1 LGERLA
7 LAAVAVLALSPLFT
21 WASVQGGFA
30 RSVLQ
35 AETARILF
43 ALGLA
48 IVVPPTLIALRVAGR
63 LDRHELIARGGIL
76 AAAIHAGL
84 PLLHGVLYNGGQPP
98 GPGQLLALCATV
110 ALATGAVLDLDR
122 LVSLRELSRRAGP
135 GQRLAM
141 IGSAVLLA
149 SLFLPWIGPVSGWE
163 RLGFTS
169 YSSPLSLVTLLVL
182 PAVLTPVGIVAMGA
196 ARRPLSVTAAS
207 WGTLG
212 AGAAC
217 ALGVFLAVA
226 GSYLAA
232 GQVALG
238 FVAPV
243 VETGVGPG
251 VWAAIAASVIVIV
264 GGVIAGRPDVSR
276 RTNTAADDAAMAVG
290 PDTPPEQ
297 GRSVYPGIKSGTDVR
312 DGPGR

>member
-1 LGERLA
+1 MGRAAALWALTTLGERLA
-7 LAAVAVLALSPLFT
+7 LAAVAVLVLSPLFT

-35 AETARILF
+35 AEPARILF

-84 PLLHGVLYNGGQPP
+84 PLVHGVLYNGGQPP
-98 GPGQLLALCATV
+98 GPGKLLALCATV

-149 SLFLPWIGPVSGWE
+149 SLFLPWITGIGLVSGWE

-169 YSSPLSLVTLLVL
+169 YSSGLSLVTLLVL

-212 AGAAC
+212 VGAAC

-238 FVAPV
+238 F
-243 VETGVGPG
+243 ETGVGPG

-264 GGVIAGRPDVSR
+264 GGVIAGRPDVIP
-276 RTNTAADDAAMAVG
+276 
-290 PDTPPEQ
+290 PDEH
-297 GRSVYPGIKSGTDVR
+297 GG
-312 DGPGR
+312 

>member
-1 LGERLA
+1 M
-7 LAAVAVLALSPLFT
+7 
-21 WASVQGGFA
+21 
-30 RSVLQ
+30 
-35 AETARILF
+35 
-43 ALGLA
+43 
-48 IVVPPTLIALRVAGR
+48 GR
-63 LDRHELIARGGIL
+63 
-76 AAAIHAGL
+76 AAALWARTTL
-84 PLLHGVLYNGGQPP
+84 SER
-98 GPGQLLALCATV
+98 LALCATV

-149 SLFLPWIGPVSGWE
+149 SLFLPWI
-163 RLGFTS
+163 
-169 YSSPLSLVTLLVL
+169 
-182 PAVLTPVGIVAMGA
+182 
-196 ARRPLSVTAAS
+196 
-207 WGTLG
+207 TLG

-238 FVAPV
+238 F
-243 VETGVGPG
+243 ETGVGPG
-251 VWAAIAASVIVIV
+251 IWAAIAASVIVIV

-290 PDTPPEQ
+290 
-297 GRSVYPGIKSGTDVR
+297 RMSGMD
-312 DGPGR
+312 PGR